1 MEENLTKK
9 LNRGKV
15 MSALD
20 KAGSFD
26 DKITICDTYLTT
38 VDPDDALIRF
48 KLGDTYCRKANS
60 AERVDFR
67 FLQRGLIELDKI
79 KKEDDIYPVTQ
90 EYKLKLEA
98 MIGDDE
104 RVGLE
109 QRVTC
114 YTEVGKVEE
123 RALLSA
129 ACLLYEHNEVN
140 KAAELLAD
148 YVKRTPEDIS
158 LLVPAAKKSL
168 NRFLDGRDAAMR
180 AEKGYT
186 YKSLLDDFFEP
197 KDRAED
203 VAFLAAGLYA
213 GEINHSSINVSDS
226 WIFTNLLQI
235 ARVAMEEK
243 LTKGELN
250 EKVKSEVSSKKNLID
265 FVLANDYTSLARNYF
280 SDVTQIKPVFNER
293 RCDST
298 KSCYERVLDI
308 DPQNIEALVF
318 LGDYYFHRGV
328 LVPRDAKINLD
339 SCYKGFIYYA
349 QAFTSSLNNNLP
361 SASTNKFYLEEEKMP
376 RLFLCSS
383 LLSMYGQNISADQ
396 KVWITQQTNFITD
409 CYIKNMR
416 DDYNG
421 SALCDIIL
429 KLPEVHATP
438 RFLDTQQKREDEFYH
453 IDPLSMNLQK
463 EFDNPFVGEKTKT
476 LWGVVYQEVER
487 LSMVKTPNKWKT
499 LWEKLW

>member
-148 YVKRTPEDIS
+148 YVKRNPEDIS

-186 YKSLLDDFFEP
+186 YKSLLDKFFEP
-197 KDRAED
+197 KDRVED
-203 VAFLAAGLYA
+203 MAFVAAGLYA
-213 GEINHSSINVSDS
+213 GEINHSPINVSDS

-265 FVLANDYTSLARNYF
+265 VVLTNEYTSLARNYF
-280 SDVTQIKPVFNER
+280 SDVTQIKPVFNE
-293 RCDST
+293 
-298 KSCYERVLDI
+298 
-308 DPQNIEALVF
+308 
-318 LGDYYFHRGV
+318 
-328 LVPRDAKINLD
+328 KINLD

-487 LSMVKTPNKWKT
+487 LSRVKTPNKWKT

>member
-60 AERVDFR
+60 AGSIDVLLLE
-67 FLQRGLIELDKI
+67 QGLSELGRI
-79 KKEDDIYPVTQ
+79 SSTEDIYPVVAQ
-90 EYKLKLEA
+90 YKLQLQR

-197 KDRAED
+197 KDRGED
-203 VAFLAAGLYA
+203 MAFVAAGLDA
-213 GEINHSSINVSDS
+213 GEINHSK
-226 WIFTNLLQI
+226 LL
-235 ARVAMEEK
+235 
-243 LTKGELN
+243 
-250 EKVKSEVSSKKNLID
+250 
-265 FVLANDYTSLARNYF
+265 
-280 SDVTQIKPVFNER
+280 
-293 RCDST
+293 
-298 KSCYERVLDI
+298 
-308 DPQNIEALVF
+308 
-318 LGDYYFHRGV
+318 
-328 LVPRDAKINLD
+328 
-339 SCYKGFIYYA
+339 
-349 QAFTSSLNNNLP
+349 
-361 SASTNKFYLEEEKMP
+361 
-376 RLFLCSS
+376 
-383 LLSMYGQNISADQ
+383 
-396 KVWITQQTNFITD
+396 
-409 CYIKNMR
+409 
-416 DDYNG
+416 
-421 SALCDIIL
+421 
-429 KLPEVHATP
+429 
-438 RFLDTQQKREDEFYH
+438 
-453 IDPLSMNLQK
+453 
-463 EFDNPFVGEKTKT
+463 
-476 LWGVVYQEVER
+476 
-487 LSMVKTPNKWKT
+487 
-499 LWEKLW
+499 